1 MPVSTAELWKAA
13 KNGGAAPDD
22 GLTELERAAGVEVP
36 SGPHP
41 ADDDYAPPVTSV
53 SLPSRGLVYPPES
66 PLYLC
71 ESVDIK
77 AMTAKEED
85 ILSSVTLIKKGTV
98 LTTLMRSCI
107 TNRLIDPDKM
117 LVGDRNAVLIAIRVS
132 AYGAEYPATI
142 TCAECGEQFEHEF
155 DMSRLPIKRL
165 DINPTGG
172 KGSNDFPFT
181 LPTSKRVAHFKL
193 MDVESSQRLDRDA
206 EAIRKK
212 GGREAGVTMRLMAQ
226 VTSIEG
232 VPEEQLPRAIAN
244 MPARDSRAL
253 RKYMDDAAPGV
264 DMLQEVECPSCGTTK
279 EVDVPLGPQFFWPS
293 GG

>member
-1 MPVSTAELWKAA
+1 MPVSTKELWAAA
-13 KNGGAAPDD
+13 KGQPGPD
-22 GLTELERAAGVEVP
+22 GLTDLERAAGVELP
-36 SGPHP
+36 DEPHP
-41 ADDDYAPPVTSV
+41 ADDDYSPPVSSV
-53 SLPSRGLVYPPES
+53 SLPSRGLAYPADS

-85 ILSSVTLIKKGTV
+85 ILSSVSLIKKGTV

-107 TNRLIDPDKM
+107 TNRSIDPDHM

-132 AYGAEYPATI
+132 AYGPEYPASI
-142 TCAECGEQFEHEF
+142 SCAECGESFDHEF

-165 DINPTGG
+165 EAQPSGG

-181 LPTSKRVAHFKL
+181 LPVSKRVVHFKL

-226 VTSIEG
+226 VTSIDG
-232 VPEEQLPRAIAN
+232 VPQEQLPRAIAN
-244 MPARDSRAL
+244 MPAKDSRAL
-253 RKYMDDAAPGV
+253 RKYMDDIAPGV
-264 DMLQEVECPSCGTTK
+264 DMVQEVECPNCGTTK